1 MLISPAISLFSN
13 GTWGQECLL
22 SSLSLALSRSLS
34 RSLSIYL
41 SLSQSRR
48 HRHFY
53 NVYCFNYLLY
63 LLIHY
68 NYLLSLTLQWYLRS

>member
-1 MLISPAISLFSN
+1 MLMSPAISLFSN
-13 GTWGQECLL
+13 GTWGKECLL
-22 SSLSLALSRSLS
+22 SSLSRSLS